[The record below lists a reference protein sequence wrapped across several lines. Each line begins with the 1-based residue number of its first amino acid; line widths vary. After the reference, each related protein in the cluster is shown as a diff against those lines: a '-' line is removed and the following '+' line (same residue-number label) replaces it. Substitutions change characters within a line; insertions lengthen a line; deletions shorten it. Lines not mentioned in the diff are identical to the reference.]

1 MEWVWEPADD
11 QNLVKFFSFLART
24 TWWNLADTIVQSCLP
39 NFPLRAQ
46 KTQSVG
52 YIDVLC
58 CLQLLAVY
66 LIMQTLRSYCDV
78 RQVINRDT
86 IVCTRNLDFRSISC
100 CVTIYRLNFNIWRTY
115 FADWLQEFDQDTW
128 DNIPKRLGWI
138 LEVRHR
144 DVCPVVTQLKCP
156 VSRA

>member
-1 MEWVWEPADD
+1 MIKIWSNFQFSSTDD
-11 QNLVKFFSFLART
+11 MMKLGRHHSTVLFAKFS
-24 TWWNLADTIVQSCLP
+24 IESP
-39 NFPLRAQ
+39 

-66 LIMQTLRSYCDV
+66 LLMRTLRSYCDV

-115 FADWLQEFDQDTW
+115 FAD
-128 DNIPKRLGWI
+128 
-138 LEVRHR
+138 
-144 DVCPVVTQLKCP
+144 
-156 VSRA
+156 